1 MAQHHPT
8 AAELE
13 ILQVLWKEKKA
24 TVRFVHEKLNDKKS
38 VTYTTTLKIMQN
50 MADKHLVGRETD
62 GRSHVYY
69 PMVEKEKTRRN
80 LLEKFLDTTF
90 SGSASEMVMQL
101 LGNHKTTEKE
111 LKEIKAII
119 EKLENNKQ

>member
-1 MAQHHPT
+1 MAQHQPT

-13 ILQVLWKEKKA
+13 ILQVLWKEKQA

-50 MADKHLVGRETD
+50 MTDKQLVGRKTD

-69 PMVEKEKTRRN
+69 PLAEKEKTRRN
-80 LLEKFLDTTF
+80 LLERFLDTTF

-111 LKEIKAII
+111 LEEIKAVI

>member
-1 MAQHHPT
+1 M
-8 AAELE
+8 
-13 ILQVLWKEKKA
+13 
-24 TVRFVHEKLNDKKS
+24 RFVHEKLNDKKS

-50 MADKHLVGRETD
+50 MTDKQLVGRKTD

-69 PMVEKEKTRRN
+69 PLAEKEKTRRN
-80 LLEKFLDTTF
+80 LLERFLDTTF

-111 LKEIKAII
+111 LEEIKAVI